1 MRFTLRL
8 ALCALLVSVLGCQR
22 PSKVEPVPGDKA
34 VGPSFVFAQGD
45 EPRTLDPGLITDTY
59 GSFFAQN
66 LFEGLLVWDAAGQTT
81 KPGAAERFEVSPD
94 GRTWT
99 FHMRRDAIWSNGDA
113 VTATDFLVA
122 WRRVLNPEFG
132 SDYASLLYPIK
143 GARALAEGDVVD
155 AQTLGVEVRDR
166 FTLVVTLEA
175 PTPWFDA
182 IVAHHV
188 SSPVNSAALKRHGY
202 AWWQPGRIVVN
213 GPFQLHEW
221 TPGKSIILRKNP
233 YFHGA
238 ETVKLFEVVAKI
250 VTDPAEVVRQ
260 YEAGEIHWTGNAGLL
275 PAGRLAELAE
285 RPDARSSAELGTA
298 WMWLNTDEGPLA
310 DPRVRRALSLA
321 VDRTNLAQALGPG
334 DLVTARMVPPGMP
347 GYSAAEV
354 ATTDVEMARKL
365 MAEAGFPGGEGF
377 PAVELA
383 IDARPVHQRLG
394 ETLAAQWREALG
406 VEVTPY
412 VRQYGAHAEA
422 VRTGG
427 YQVGR
432 GGWLGDYPDPSS
444 FLELLETDNALNSAN
459 WSDTGFDGLVAEARR
474 TEDASSR
481 LRLLSQAERLVLEQ
495 APIIPLYHFGSL
507 SLLKPYVQGF
517 VDNPMQV
524 HLLRYLEL
532 KAKGPSMG
540 AG

>member
-1 MRFTLRL
+1 MSRL
-8 ALCALLVSVLGCQR
+8 ALLTVLLVALGCGQR
-22 PSKVEPVPGDKA
+22 PAPVEPVPGKSPG
-34 VGPSFVFAQGD
+34 GPRFVFAQGN

-66 LFEGLLVWDAAGQTT
+66 LFEGLLVWDAAGQVT
-81 KPGAAERFEVSPD
+81 KPGAAERFELSAD
-94 GRTWT
+94 GRIWT
-99 FHMRRDAIWSNGDA
+99 FHLRRDAIWSNGDA

-143 GARALAEGDVVD
+143 GARALAEGEVVD

-188 SSPVNSAALKRHGY
+188 ASPVNSAALKRHGY

-213 GPFQLHEW
+213 GPFVLHEW
-221 TPGKSIILRKNP
+221 TPGESIVLRKNP

-238 ETVKLFEVVAKI
+238 AGVRLYEVVARL
-250 VTDPAEVVRQ
+250 VSDPEEVVRL
-260 YEAGEIHWTGNAGLL
+260 YEVGELHWTGNAGLL
-275 PAGRLAELAE
+275 PPERLSELAGHK
-285 RPDARSSAELGTA
+285 DARSSAELGTA
-298 WMWLNTDEGPLA
+298 WMWLNVDAPPLNDA
-310 DPRVRRALSLA
+310 RVRQALSLS
-321 VDRTNLAQALGPG
+321 VDREALAAVLGPG
-334 DLVTARMVPPGMP
+334 DLVTSRLIPQGMP
-347 GYSAAEV
+347 DYTAPDTPQPDADAAKKLLAAAGY
-354 ATTDVEMARKL
+354 
-365 MAEAGFPGGEGF
+365 PGGENF
-377 PAVELA
+377 PPLELA
-383 IDARPVHQRLG
+383 VDARPVHAKLA
-394 ETLAAQWREALG
+394 EVLAARWKATLG

-422 VRTGG
+422 IRNGD
-427 YQVGR
+427 YQIGR

-459 WSDTGFDGLVAEARR
+459 WTDAGFDGLVSEARR
-474 TEDASSR
+474 TEDAASR
-481 LRLLSQAERLVLEQ
+481 LRMLSQAERIALQQTPLV
-495 APIIPLYHFGSL
+495 PLYHFGSF
-507 SLLKPYVQGF
+507 SLLKPYVHGF

-524 HLLRYLEL
+524 HLLRYLEV
-532 KAKGPSMG
+532 KPDGPSMG